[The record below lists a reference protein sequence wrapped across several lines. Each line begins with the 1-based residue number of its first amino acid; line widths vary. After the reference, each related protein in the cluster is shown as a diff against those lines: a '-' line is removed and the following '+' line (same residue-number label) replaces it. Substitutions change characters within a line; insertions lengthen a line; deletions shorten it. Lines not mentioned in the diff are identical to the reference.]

1 MTPGMQMSRARIDGF
16 FAVAVILAI
25 WKLASAGVGVDMILP
40 PPERV
45 LTALG
50 SIISSKRFI
59 AALAATTLRGLTA
72 FTVSMLLGLALGFAA
87 GGSKRVEAFMAPGLT
102 LIRATPVLAV
112 ILIALIWF
120 PSGVV
125 PVFSAVVMTFPLVA
139 ADVSAGVRS
148 TDPRLLEMATAFSI
162 SRRDRL
168 LHIVFPSALPSM
180 VSAAKNA
187 IGLSWKVV
195 VAGEVLSQP
204 ANALGTGMQNSRIM
218 LETAEVFA
226 WASVGIL
233 LCAVSDAV
241 FNFVARRM
249 SWSEK

>member
-1 MTPGMQMSRARIDGF
+1 MQMSRSRTDGF
-16 FAVAVILAI
+16 FAITVILAL
-25 WKLASAGVGVDMILP
+25 WKLASAGVGADMILP
-40 PPERV
+40 PPEKV
-45 LTALG
+45 IVALG
-50 SIISSKRFI
+50 TIISGKRFI
-59 AALAATTLRGLTA
+59 AALGSTTLRGLTA
-72 FTVSMLLGLALGFAA
+72 FTVSMLFGLALGFAA
-87 GGSKRVEAFMAPGLT
+87 GRSKRVEAFMAPGLT

-120 PSGVV
+120 PSGIV

-148 TDPRLLEMATAFSI
+148 TDPHLLQMASSFGI
-162 SRRDRL
+162 SQRDTL
-168 LHIVFPSALPSM
+168 MHVVFPSALPSM

-226 WASVGIL
+226 WAAVGIL
-233 LCAVSDAV
+233 LCAASDAV
-241 FNFVARRM
+241 FNSVARRM